1 MKYWVLALVLVSFG
15 VFGQGG
21 DSITYK
27 VSLGSTG
34 NFTRSNDQR
43 GYLFN
48 NNAKA
53 SRDGKNLFWQAS
65 GGWIY
70 SAQSGVKVNN
80 DFTAVLESDV
90 LKKRQRLYYWGMC
103 AYDRS
108 FSLKID
114 HRLQLG
120 AGVGYTVVDNDK
132 GTLVLSDGFL
142 YERSQL
148 TDPELGFMDYDVWRN
163 SFRVKYR
170 WTPRASLTVDGWA
183 FVQPSLFSWDD
194 TIIKSATTVSYKVN
208 RWLNL
213 TAACTY
219 NRLTLTGRENLIVTY
234 GVTLEHLVFVR
245 R

>member
-1 MKYWVLALVLVSFG
+1 MSAGAW
-15 VFGQGG
+15 GQGV
-21 DSITYK
+21 DSIAYK

-48 NNAKA
+48 NLAKA
-53 SRDGKNLFWQAS
+53 SRDGKNLFWQGT

-80 DFTAVLESDV
+80 DFMAVLESDV
-90 LKKRQRLYYWGMC
+90 LKKQQRLYYWGLGTF
-103 AYDRS
+103 DKS

-114 HRLQLG
+114 RRIQVG

-132 GTLVLSDGFL
+132 GVLVLSDGFL
-142 YERSQL
+142 YERGKL
-148 TDPELGFMDYDVWRN
+148 TDAELGYLNYGVWRN

-170 WTPRASLTVDGWA
+170 WTPRPLLTIDGSA

-194 TIIKSATTVSYKVN
+194 TIIKAATTVSFKIN
-208 RWLNL
+208 KWLSIM
-213 TAACTY
+213 TACTY
-219 NRLTLTGRENLIVTY
+219 NRLTLSGRENLIVTY
-234 GVTLEHLVFVR
+234 GVTMEHLEIVKR
-245 R
+245 